1 MTDRKQRIVVIIGII
16 AIILSVVFSLAEKNG
31 KKSDIN
37 TATGIEE
44 LIDAIEGVNE
54 PKVIIYTSEDDICGI
69 AVVYNGDKSFETK
82 SKIYELISSLY
93 GISYSRIY
101 VGN

>member
-16 AIILSVVFSLAEKNG
+16 AIIISVVFSLTEKNE
-31 KKSDIN
+31 KKFNGNTTSDIE
-37 TATGIEE
+37 GI
-44 LIDAIEGVNE
+44 IDAIDGVDE
-54 PKVIIYTSEDDICGI
+54 PRVIIYTDEENICGI
-69 AVVYNGDKSFETK
+69 AVVYSGDKSFETK

>member
-1 MTDRKQRIVVIIGII
+1 MTDRKQRAVVIIGII
-16 AIILSVVFSLAEKNG
+16 AIIISVVFSLTEKDD
-31 KKSDIN
+31 KKSGGN
-37 TATGIEE
+37 TSS
-44 LIDAIEGVNE
+44 DIEGLIAAIDGVDE
-54 PKVIIYTSEDDICGI
+54 PKVIIYTDEEDICGI
-69 AVVYNGDKSFETK
+69 AVVYSGDKSFATK